1 MRKSKGNLVWE
12 FIALCND
19 RKAVEKVRELDAL
32 TDHDIDEW
40 VIEAI
45 CEYQLC
51 CCRSKSSWEPGLS
64 AVPLELE
71 DIAYRGIR
79 PYRRFRTV
87 E

>member
-45 CEYQLC
+45 CEYQL
-51 CCRSKSSWEPGLS
+51 LL
-64 AVPLELE
+64 PLEKFMGTGFVGCP
-71 DIAYRGIR
+71 A
-79 PYRRFRTV
+79 
-87 E
+87 